1 MPAVPGRLDL
11 WENVSQPSTLA
22 RDTWEWDGA
31 GFRHGTWADLFD
43 SARRVAAALRRRGV
57 ERGSTVASV
66 ITNSHEAVAG
76 LMGAWF
82 AGARVGSLP
91 IIARGMSV
99 SSYVAQLRG
108 LVGQLDSPL
117 LLAEDRF
124 LTLLPEDEGLGAVAV
139 SYEELVA
146 EEARGEIE
154 PLGRDD
160 VIFIQYSSGS
170 TGEPKGATLS
180 LDAIE
185 SQLLRLA
192 EAMAIDPAG
201 DVGVTWLPLSHDMGL
216 FGCDLL
222 AWATGMRGLRSA
234 PERFIAAPRTWI
246 EDCAMVGGTVT
257 AAPPFA
263 LNVLA
268 KAAGNA
274 SAPLS
279 IRTWL
284 IGADQIDWASLTR
297 AVDALSPLGVTM
309 DAITPAYGLAE
320 ATLAVTL
327 GDLERAPRALRVD
340 EAALLDG
347 RVETV
352 AADSPG
358 SLALVSAGRAIRDVE
373 VRTEPAALGEIRVRT
388 PSLADGYHRNE
399 EATAETFVGG
409 ELLTSDLGLLENG
422 ELYVVGRTDDMI
434 LIAGRSVHAR
444 EVEARLARHAGIRP
458 GNCALIDPRNGSASI
473 AIVAEVEDARADVAG
488 LAATLRRSALELAGI
503 PVRECLFV
511 PKGQFPKTP
520 SGKVQRFRCRKLLT
534 DPSIGTRVGGGK
546 SHGQSP

>member
-1 MPAVPGRLDL
+1 MPAGGGRLDL
-11 WENVSQPSTLA
+11 WESVSRPSTLA
-22 RDTWEWDGA
+22 RDTWEWDGS

-43 SARRVAAALRRRGV
+43 SSRRVAAALKRRGV
-57 ERGSTVASV
+57 ERGSVVASV
-66 ITNSHEAVAG
+66 ITNSHEAIAS

-82 AGARVGSLP
+82 AGTRVASLP

-99 SSYVAQLRG
+99 PGYVAQLRR
-108 LVGQLDSPL
+108 LVDALDAPV

-124 LTLLPEDEGLGAVAV
+124 LRLLPENGDLGADAV

-146 EEARGEIE
+146 GEQRGEVE

-170 TGEPKGATLS
+170 TGEPKGAMLR
-180 LDAIE
+180 LAAIE

-192 EAMAIDPAG
+192 EAMAIDPAH

-246 EDCAMVGGTVT
+246 EDCAMVGATVT

-263 LNVLA
+263 MNVLA
-268 KAAGNA
+268 RAAGRA
-274 SAPLS
+274 SSPLS

-284 IGADQIDWASLTR
+284 IGADQIDWESLTR
-297 AVDALSPLGVTM
+297 AVDALAPLGVTM

-327 GDLERAPRALRVD
+327 GDLERAPHTLHVN
-340 EAALLDG
+340 EAALLG
-347 RVETV
+347 GELETV
-352 AADSPG
+352 VAGAPG
-358 SLALVSAGRAIRDVE
+358 SLALVSAGWPIRDVE
-373 VRTEPAALGEIRVRT
+373 VRTEHSGLGEIRVRT

-399 EATAETFVGG
+399 EETTETFVDG
-409 ELLTSDLGLLENG
+409 ELRTSDLGVLEGG

-434 LIAGRSVHAR
+434 LIGGRSVHAR
-444 EVEARLARHAGIRP
+444 EVEARLAGQSGIRP
-458 GNCALIDPRNGSASI
+458 GNCALIDLRDGSGSI
-473 AIVAEVEDARADVAG
+473 AIVAEVEGAEADVSD
-488 LAATLRRSALELAGI
+488 LALTLRRSALELAGI
-503 PVRECLFV
+503 PVQECLFL

-520 SGKVQRFRCRKLLT
+520 SGKVQRFRCRALLA
-534 DPSIGTRVGGGK
+534 DPAVGTRVGGR
-546 SHGQSP
+546 PRR